1 MNRASSLLLAA
12 VAVAVLGLTGCR
24 PPGPPVI
31 VSAPGRTGGDVEQ
44 VRAVDAATFRDAV
57 GRPASEEEAQQST
70 APRYFYLLEPPRR
83 LTGEQAA
90 GLTVSTD
97 VLPAGTEV
105 LLFDDTGEVLVELMI
120 SAAPEALAVDR
131 ISHTLHP
138 RRMSAVS
145 AIRITAPP
153 SWDLPGEL
161 SDEPVLELGG
171 GSRFYGAEVSAG
183 TLALGAASA
192 LAVSSAST
200 VEWRLT
206 LPATLDGGRLE
217 VDYVFDDTAGGDP
230 WASLELSGAGAAVS
244 LRARLASGAGTIAI
258 PGPALGFTPQ
268 EVRVAAAGEGVGVRR
283 IEWHEAV
290 ARAPAAAEDRGG
302 GGAAAGAAVVA
313 PIPADLATILSGYP
327 RSAWRHADFEVF
339 AWAAYPR
346 VLVFD
351 TADYAT
357 QARLFRRLAF
367 FVEKRGFRGRLLR
380 DAELAG
386 RHGWNAHNYRPEGLA
401 PFFTEAERQGLALNE
416 EEQTLREILLANGII
431 RRVEDGYAPGDGGVL
446 SISQSSYPLLRELL
460 ITHEAF
466 HGVFYEEN
474 AFRDGV
480 QEVWQGLN
488 DAERDY
494 WRGLLGYMTYDPTDE
509 YLMVNEF
516 QAYLMQ
522 QTLDRVRGYLRGVLA
537 PRYARARPNRR
548 AEIERFLSEYPET
561 FLRSAQAVEQILRSV
576 SPLEA
581 GEVLLLLPADGEA

>member
-290 ARAPAAAEDRGG
+290 ARAPAAAEESGG

>member
-57 GRPASEEEAQQST
+57 GRPASEEKAQQST

-230 WASLELSGAGAAVS
+230 WASLELSGAGAAVP

-290 ARAPAAAEDRGG
+290 ARAPAAAEESGG

-480 QEVWQGLN
+480 QDVWQGLN

>member
-1 MNRASSLLLAA
+1 
-12 VAVAVLGLTGCR
+12 
-24 PPGPPVI
+24 
-31 VSAPGRTGGDVEQ
+31 
-44 VRAVDAATFRDAV
+44 
-57 GRPASEEEAQQST
+57 
-70 APRYFYLLEPPRR
+70 
-83 LTGEQAA
+83 
-90 GLTVSTD
+90 
-97 VLPAGTEV
+97 
-105 LLFDDTGEVLVELMI
+105 
-120 SAAPEALAVDR
+120 
-131 ISHTLHP
+131 
-138 RRMSAVS
+138 
-145 AIRITAPP
+145 
-153 SWDLPGEL
+153 
-161 SDEPVLELGG
+161 
-171 GSRFYGAEVSAG
+171 
-183 TLALGAASA
+183 
-192 LAVSSAST
+192 
-200 VEWRLT
+200 
-206 LPATLDGGRLE
+206 
-217 VDYVFDDTAGGDP
+217 
-230 WASLELSGAGAAVS
+230 
-244 LRARLASGAGTIAI
+244 
-258 PGPALGFTPQ
+258 
-268 EVRVAAAGEGVGVRR
+268 
-283 IEWHEAV
+283 
-290 ARAPAAAEDRGG
+290 
-302 GGAAAGAAVVA
+302 
-313 PIPADLATILSGYP
+313 
-327 RSAWRHADFEVF
+327 
-339 AWAAYPR
+339 
-346 VLVFD
+346 
-351 TADYAT
+351 
-357 QARLFRRLAF
+357 
-367 FVEKRGFRGRLLR
+367 VEKRGFRGRLLR